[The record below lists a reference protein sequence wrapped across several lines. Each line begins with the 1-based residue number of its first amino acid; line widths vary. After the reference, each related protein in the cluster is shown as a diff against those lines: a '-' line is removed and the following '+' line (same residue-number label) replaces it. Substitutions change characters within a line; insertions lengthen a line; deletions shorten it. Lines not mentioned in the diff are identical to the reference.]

1 MNEQNEHRNRPPITA
16 TPDPII
22 IDTEGHILQG
32 ATPLAHP
39 PVVINTVTRETTSAL
54 VPITDVPELE
64 TVYTTSLP
72 ARIKD
77 AFVDG
82 EAIILIGAV
91 IVAGVGIATL
101 VAFVEWVQSSIQ
113 TLIDG
118 LHFVEAHSAV
128 IIGDCAL
135 ALLAILAVLYVL
147 QGGGKDAGTVV
158 VKGCPRGPTP
168 GAIRIQKM

>member
-1 MNEQNEHRNRPPITA
+1 MSDQDKRRERPPTTA
-16 TPDPII
+16 DPII
-22 IDTEGHILQG
+22 VDTDGRILDA

-39 PVVINTVTRETTSAL
+39 PAVISQPTQETTKEL
-54 VPITDVPELE
+54 VPPTPELE
-64 TVYTTSLP
+64 IVHTTSMP

-77 AFVDG
+77 AVVDG
-82 EAIILIGAV
+82 EAVIIVGAALV
-91 IVAGVGIATL
+91 TGVGIATL
-101 VAFVEWVQSSIQ
+101 VTFIQWIQTAIQ
-113 TLIDG
+113 TLMDG

-128 IIGDCAL
+128 IIGDCVL

-168 GAIRIQKM
+168 GAIRIRRH